1 MKKQSMI
8 LAAVLCA
15 AVCFAGC
22 GCKTTD
28 TSDSQTASEKTEATK
43 EKTEAPKLNIA
54 DIDWHVDEGVVDG
67 ERYVLL
73 DYTNNTPYTISDFKL
88 TFKEKGDLTEEE
100 KTAFYSDIQKKLEAS
115 DADMK
120 ELKAQPITMHA
131 ETERVVNAGE
141 AVSNVNCYYYEG
153 SFYLKDISHYAL
165 VEPDIATVKYI
176 DADKVYTV
184 YYDYGSQKTSAEN
197 KTEAA
202 YQWSQTDLGTKLPK
216 PDVKLLK
223 SSIDNDKTF
232 MFDAYGMTSE
242 QFNAYVED
250 CKKAGYTV
258 DPSSFEGFYSADNAE
273 GYNVYLHY
281 DEKSCSMD
289 GSVRVPEKEGE

>member
-1 MKKQSMI
+1 MKKESII
-8 LAAVLCA
+8 LAAALGL
-15 AVCFAGC
+15 AVCFASCSGD
-22 GCKTTD
+22 KTNPSENSALT
-28 TSDSQTASEKTEATK
+28 TSSEKVET
-43 EKTEAPKLNIA
+43 PKINIA

-88 TFKEKGDLTEEE
+88 TFKEKGDITEEE

-165 VEPDIATVKYI
+165 VEPDIATVKFI

-184 YYDYGSQKTSAEN
+184 YYDFGSQKTSAED

-202 YQWSQTDLGTKLPK
+202 YQWSQTDLGSKLPK

-232 MFDAYGMTSE
+232 MFDAYGMTLE

-250 CKKAGYTV
+250 CKEMGYTV
-258 DPSSFEGFYSADNAE
+258 DQDSFEGFYSADNAE
-273 GYNVYLHY
+273 GYNIYLHY
-281 DEKSCSMD
+281 DEKSYYTSGTISAPKKAYNQSD
-289 GSVRVPEKEGE
+289 